1 MKELINATHATQV
14 QGTHAIQV
22 ERENKMFDDGRQRYL
37 NRLKGNSKLSTQ
49 NNPHKLIT
57 EALPRVSTELQDYL
71 TTQENKGDGRKHC
84 GYKDL
89 KAIDTDVAAYIGLAV
104 CYEAV
109 ATNGCRTSIL
119 NMIGKK
125 VELQQ
130 WFDGLKEFDNQLAKS
145 IETKVTKDEAVDFFK
160 VKAAKAMASK
170 KDYVKED
177 WGPKDITM
185 KVNGQDKDLCERHI
199 KVGALILSAVL
210 KASDVFEGWDKRE
223 GPKYSDFRKMIG
235 LTEVARDQI
244 ANMDYLVSWQ
254 EPMFRPLVV
263 PPKPWTKF
271 DTGCY
276 FTERACKQVPLVR
289 KASYVQK
296 KAIEYQLKD
305 GKELPDYVQA
315 LNALQETPLE
325 INQYTLEAVKW
336 AWETDAPIPKF
347 PSKTKIFKP
356 KRPDDFSSM
365 SVEDKKSITTVEK
378 EIETKNREI
387 DGAVSL
393 MTQDMADADEM
404 SLYTHFFIGWNKDFR
419 CRVYPVPNFS
429 YHRDDP
435 IKSLFLLHDKTPVSR
450 NASVYWLSMHIAN
463 VWDINKLSK
472 KSLDTRV
479 AFVQRR
485 ERLVYAIG
493 RDFIGTF
500 KIWSKADK
508 PFQFLAACH
517 EYANYMDCRVVG
529 EDYMCGLP
537 CSLDGTNSGVQHYA
551 AASLNEDDGAL
562 VNLMPSDK
570 PQDVYAAVAKVTNAR
585 LKQIADPSFEEP
597 YLKEIKDKSGKVIKT
612 VQQVRAS
619 RIIFAKQWLAYGV
632 DRSTVKRNTMTYG
645 YSSDAW
651 GFGDQLIEDIM
662 KKLSDKVIK
671 KELDGTTGK
680 PFVHPFG
687 EDTWSHSQAARFL
700 ATINYASVKQVISS
714 AAGGMSF
721 FQKVAGA
728 LAHEGKHLRFDN
740 PIGFPMCQRYT
751 HWDVKKVKIFLFDR
765 EAGINKRTQATFRSK
780 SPKSKVDKK
789 KSKSS
794 IAPNVIHSMDSSHL
808 LKTVLEAKKQ
818 GVANFFLIHDSFGT
832 TPAES
837 EVMYESVRHT
847 FADMYSDYCLYS
859 EFWKQAKKQLS
870 DEGIKKLDD
879 LDIPPKGNLNLEQ
892 VIESEYCFS

>member
-1 MKELINATHATQV
+1 MKELIS
-14 QGTHAIQV
+14 GTHEIQMQ
-22 ERENKMFDDGRQRYL
+22 REDKMFDDGRQRYL
-37 NRLKGNSKLSTQ
+37 SRLEGNSKLSTQ

-57 EALPRVSTELQDYL
+57 QALPKVSEAIQEYL
-71 TTQENKGDGRKHC
+71 TSQENKGDGRKHC

-89 KAIDTDVAAYIGLAV
+89 KSIDTDVAAYIGLAV

-109 ATNGCRTSIL
+109 GTNGCRTNIL

-130 WFDGLKEFDNQLAKS
+130 WADGLTEFDSKLAKS
-145 IETKVTKDEAVDFFK
+145 IETRVTKDESVDFFK
-160 VKAAKAMASK
+160 VKAAKAIASK
-170 KDYVKED
+170 KNYSQQD
-177 WGPKDITM
+177 WGPKDIKL

-199 KVGALILSAVL
+199 KVGTLILSAVL
-210 KASDVFEGWDKRE
+210 KASGVFEGWDKRE

-235 LTEVARDQI
+235 LTIEARDQI
-244 ANMDYLVSWQ
+244 ADMDYLASWQ

-263 PPKPWTKF
+263 PPQPWSKF

-289 KASYVQK
+289 KSSYVQR
-296 KAIEYQLKD
+296 KAVDYQLKD
-305 GKELPDYVQA
+305 GKSLPGYVEA

-325 INQYTLEAVKW
+325 INQYTLEAIKW
-336 AWETDAPIPKF
+336 AWDNDVSISKF
-347 PSKTKIFKP
+347 PSKTKVDKP
-356 KRPDDFSSM
+356 KKPDDFSSM
-365 SVEDKKSITTVEK
+365 SVDDKKVFTAIDK
-378 EIETKNREI
+378 EIDTKNREI

-393 MTQDMADADEM
+393 MTQDLADADEM
-404 SLYTHFFIGWNKDFR
+404 SMYTKFYLGWNLDFR
-419 CRVYPVPNFS
+419 GRVYPVSNFS
-429 YHRDDP
+429 YHRDDH
-435 IKSLFLLHDKTPVSR
+435 IKSLFLLHDKTIVTNDDSL
-450 NASVYWLSMHIAN
+450 YWLAMHVAN

-479 AFVQRR
+479 SFVQRR

-493 RDFIGTF
+493 RDFVGTF

-517 EYANYMDCRVVG
+517 EYANYMDCRVAG
-529 EDYMCGLP
+529 EEYMCGLP

-562 VNLMPSDK
+562 VNLLPSDT
-570 PQDVYAAVAKVTNAR
+570 PQDVYAAVAAVTNAR
-585 LKQIADPSFEEP
+585 LKEIADPTTEEP
-597 YLKEIKDKSGKVIKT
+597 NLREIKDKKT
-612 VQQVRAS
+612 GNLLRTVAQVRAS
-619 RIIFAKQWLAYGV
+619 RITLAKLWLDYGV

-651 GFGDQLIEDIM
+651 GFGDQLIDDIM

-671 KELDGTTGK
+671 KELDASTGK

-687 EDTWSHSQAARFL
+687 DDLWLQTQAARFL
-700 ATINYASVKQVISS
+700 ATINYASVKQVIRS
-714 AAGGMSF
+714 AADGMSF
-721 FQKVAGA
+721 FQKISGA
-728 LAHEGKHLRFDN
+728 LAHEGKHLRFDT

-751 HWDVKKVKIFLFDR
+751 HWDVKKIKIFLFDR
-765 EAGINKRTQATFRSK
+765 EAGINKRTQATYRTK
-780 SPKSKVDKK
+780 SAKSKVDKK

-794 IAPNVIHSMDSSHL
+794 VAPNVIHSMDSSHL
-808 LKTVLEAKKQ
+808 LKTVLDAKRQ
-818 GVANFFLIHDSFGT
+818 GVTNFFLIHDAFGT

-859 EFWKQAKKQLS
+859 EFWKQAKRQLS
-870 DEGIKKLDD
+870 HEGIEKLD
-879 LDIPPKGNLNLEQ
+879 IEVPPKGNLDLNK